1 MRQQQKR
8 RVEEYVRKSL
18 QGGSVSKHL
27 LDMYVDLRIHNKSEN
42 FKRIEMRTHHDCLQL
57 EKDVDQSCRKIDV
70 KNLFLPEQEGFL
82 APSRVLV
89 VGKAGIGKTMLST
102 HILDLW
108 LNGQFPVDIDHLFYF
123 PLRELS
129 RIKECSLRRLFFLQQ
144 GTGEPSS
151 GVVNEFFKNLHANPS
166 KTLILFDGLDEF
178 DYCNTENETFNE
190 NAVVEM
196 SRLISSIL
204 SSHTMKDVRLLVTS
218 RPGGVIDYDS
228 FDRRAEIYGFTRNRI
243 SEYIAKFSK
252 AKGDDKLAE
261 YIEAYVSRN
270 VNITSFCHIPL
281 QCNLVCRCAWMSFCG
296 KSKEQLPETL
306 TELFVMSVKQFAAER
321 HQSTHS
327 KKQKPDVI
335 AELRETLLS
344 LASLAKYGMEQT
356 PTKVTFLMDEIDG
369 LPSVEEAMQC
379 GLMTESRETDT
390 DPLFVDEPQI
400 YYFQHLTMQE
410 FLAAGALVCDL
421 EEVRR
426 LVMRAPDRQL
436 DLVLMFLA
444 GLLGNGKNHMYLRSL
459 GLQWDVPVSDLIKLV
474 VERECSKEDVVHH
487 QDDDKKDTA
496 HKASMLFLLMLVFE
510 SRCPELWSLVSDY
523 ALRGD
528 RELDLTNQRISP
540 VELQAVVFILPKCD
554 ITSLK

>member
-1 MRQQQKR
+1 MRQVHKR
-8 RVEEYVRKSL
+8 RVEEYVKKSS
-18 QGGSVSKHL
+18 QAGSVSKRL

-42 FKRIEMRTHHDCLQL
+42 FKRIETRTHHDRLQL
-57 EKDVDQSCRKIDV
+57 EKDVDQSCHKIDV

-108 LNGQFPVDIDHLFYF
+108 LKGQFPVDIDHLFYF

-129 RIKECSLRRLFFLQQ
+129 RIKECSLRRLFFLKQ

-151 GVVNEFFKNLHANPS
+151 DVVNEFFKNLRANPG

-178 DYCNTENETFNE
+178 DYCDTEYEAFE
-190 NAVVEM
+190 DCAVVEM

-204 SSHTMKDVRLLVTS
+204 GGHMMKEVRLLVTS

-228 FDRRAEIYGFTRNRI
+228 FDRRAEIYGFTRDRI

-261 YIEAYVSRN
+261 YIEAYISRN
-270 VNITSFCHIPL
+270 VNITSFCYIPL
-281 QCNLVCRCAWMSFCG
+281 QCNLVCRCAWMNFCG
-296 KSKEQLPETL
+296 KSQEHLPETL
-306 TELFVMSVKQFAAER
+306 TELFVMSVKQFADER
-321 HQSTHS
+321 HQSSHS
-327 KKQKPDVI
+327 KKCDVI
-335 AELRETLLS
+335 AECRETLRS

-356 PTKVTFLMDEIDG
+356 PIKVTFLMDEIDG

-379 GLMTESRETDT
+379 GLMTESRETHT

-410 FLAAGALVCDL
+410 FLAAGALVGDL

-444 GLLGNGKNHMYLRSL
+444 GLLGNGKNHVFLCSL
-459 GLQWDVPVSDLIKLV
+459 DLQWDVPVGDLIKLV
-474 VERECSKEDVVHH
+474 VERERSKEDSVHH
-487 QDDDKKDTA
+487 QDEDKKDTA
-496 HKASMLFLLMLVFE
+496 HKTSVLLLLMLVFE

-523 ALRGD
+523 TLRGD